1 MCALSVM
8 EGCDGFLYTYILIY
22 TLYRSKETLKIYS
35 LDCVHSSAID
45 EIRDDKVFV
54 S

>member
-8 EGCDGFLYTYILIY
+8 EGCDGF
-22 TLYRSKETLKIYS
+22 YRSKETLKIYS